1 MKRFIRRINTRKLKR
16 ITKLSATSLAIIL
29 FIILLEP
36 MYTFA
41 AKVFYAYMCLHVLVR
56 VWNEGLR
63 DWDVLV
69 VA

>member
-1 MKRFIRRINTRKLKR
+1 MNRIIRTINTRKLKR
-16 ITKLSATSLAIIL
+16 IAKLSAISVALIL

-36 MYTFA
+36 MYTFI
-41 AKVFYAYMCLHVLVR
+41 AKVVYVYMGFILLTR
-56 VWNEGLR
+56 LWAEGLR